1 MSGWKSSSGLSDDTA
16 LVKLYPSVNHKE
28 EWQEEAEE
36 RDTSLSRY
44 LQELIQEARYLRRQ
58 GQLKLGDR
66 RKVEELQEE
75 IEELE
80 TQLENRST
88 QQVTPESTG
97 LVDEELV
104 ADVLSE
110 NYQSLDQLLQEL
122 VTHPEFQRQV
132 RLDLETALYSLGDD
146 AEAVFRRGKGWKTSD
161 GGDQ

>member
-1 MSGWKSSSGLSDDTA
+1 MTGWKSSSGLSDETA
-16 LVKLYPSVNHKE
+16 LVKLYPSENHKE
-28 EWQEEAEE
+28 TWREEAEE

-44 LQELIQEARYLRRQ
+44 LQELVQEARYLREQ
-58 GQLKLGDR
+58 GRLKLGDR

-75 IEELE
+75 VEELE
-80 TQLENRST
+80 RQLENQST
-88 QQVTPESTG
+88 QQVASESPD

-104 ADVLSE
+104 TDVLSE

-132 RLDLETALYSLGDD
+132 RLDLETVLYSLGDD
-146 AEAVFRRGKGWKTSD
+146 AEAVFRRGKGWKTNS